1 MLKSCFRT
9 SRPPL
14 CCENEL
20 KNGNFFK
27 SIGIV
32 HSPQPQKNMYR
43 FVRALVITISLLSS
57 SYCLSAQQSVA
68 DSLTHLLSTH
78 QEEDTVKL
86 NLLIGLSRH
95 YVEMGSGQGL
105 KFGKQAILLSEQL
118 GQEQQKALACYY
130 VAFGYDYSGEYE
142 SALESYHTA
151 SPLLESLQMNLEL
164 AYCYSNMSRLYRNKG
179 DYDQAMAH
187 IKKARDINEVRKDLV
202 NLSDNLDK
210 IGTLASEVG
219 QMDNAMDYYQ
229 QALALREQLND
240 SVAIAKTM
248 LNIASVFQAKGRDD
262 DALDYA
268 YKALSNFENAKD
280 TLYIAGALTFVA
292 YIRMQ
297 YDDIDLA
304 QEHLNRALL
313 MFKAIDNKVM
323 VVKTLTTLAYTFYMD
338 DDQEQALLHYEEG
351 LKIAEE
357 FNFKTDAAAILKS
370 ISQCYDE
377 LGQYDL
383 ALYYVS
389 KALKMYESLGIR
401 REITSALVAV
411 ARVHVF
417 MKSYQQAIPYVDRAF
432 TLLDS
437 ENRLDL
443 KISLNE
449 TAFMAHEG
457 AGNYKKAYGYLSTYM
472 ALNDSLNSVETSTE
486 IANLTSV
493 HDLKEQE
500 SENEVLRLNQELDEA
515 TIKRQNNLI
524 IGTVLVIV
532 VLVVFAII
540 VYRGLLQRRRMGVD
554 LSRLNEQL
562 NASNEKLKS
571 LNDYRTRLFAN
582 INHDFRT
589 PLTLIKGYADQIAE
603 NGDNYLT
610 GASEGD
616 LKNLRNN
623 TLLLTQMT
631 TEIQNLL
638 LLEEGK
644 LELSWNE
651 IRLLPTLRV
660 IVKMFD
666 SKMVQQKKNL
676 SLDAQI
682 EEDLVFHADQLHFK
696 KMLFNLI
703 SNAIKHTREGESISV
718 TASLLNGQISVQV
731 SDTGEG
737 IDADHL
743 PHIFDRFYQA
753 PGRDYESVEG
763 FGIGLALVKELAEL
777 HGGSINVE
785 SELGQG
791 TAFTLLLPLNLDQP
805 AVASEEEAALIAP
818 VQAVSVKNSTA
829 GQTTSDKKYR
839 LLVVDD
845 HDEIRHYIS
854 GVLEKA
860 YTVRQAAHG
869 REALEILENEK
880 VDLIITD
887 LMMPWL
893 DGFELI
899 EEVRQSEKWQHIP
912 VMVVSARTTEQDKM
926 KVLDAGVNDFIA
938 KPFDLDE
945 LTKKVENHIG
955 ALDTARKNTWQAV
968 AENKDLKSNLEQNI
982 LKKINQLIIDR
993 IEDPQLKVEDIAE
1006 EICASQRKTFNLLK
1020 SLTGQSP
1027 GVYIKNIRLD
1037 YVHQLI
1043 LSGKLVNATEAARAI
1058 GMKNGTEF
1066 KKQYINKFGVE
1077 PFPGVSAD
1085 TENS

>member
-9 SRPPL
+9 FKPAF
-14 CCENEL
+14 CCENGL
-20 KNGNFFK
+20 KNGNFFE
-27 SIGIV
+27 SIGTDC
-32 HSPQPQKNMYR
+32 SLQPQKNMYR
-43 FVRALVITISLLSS
+43 FILALVITISLLSS

-68 DSLTHLLSTH
+68 DSLTRLLSTH

-86 NLLIGLSRH
+86 NLLIELSRH
-95 YVEMGSGQGL
+95 YVEMGSGEGL

-118 GQEQQKALACYY
+118 GQEKQKALAYYY

-142 SALESYHTA
+142 LALESYQTA
-151 SPLLESLQMNLEL
+151 SPLLESLRMNLDL
-164 AYCYSNMSRLYRNKG
+164 AYCYSNISRLYRNTG
-179 DYDQAMAH
+179 DYDQAMIH
-187 IKKARDINEVRKDLV
+187 IKKARDINEAREDLV

-210 IGTLASEVG
+210 IGTLASEMG
-219 QMDNAMDYYQ
+219 QMDNAMDYYR

-248 LNIASVFQAKGRDD
+248 LSIASVFQAKGRDD

-280 TLYIAGALTFVA
+280 TLHMAGALNFIGYV
-292 YIRMQ
+292 RMQ
-297 YDDIDLA
+297 YDDVDLA
-304 QEHLNRALL
+304 REHVNRALL
-313 MFKAIDNKVM
+313 LFKAIDNKIM
-323 VVKTLTTLAYTFYMD
+323 VVKGLTTLTYTYMID
-338 DDQEQALLHYEEG
+338 DDYKQAILYYEEA

-357 FNFKTDAAAILKS
+357 FNFEADAATIVQYMSA
-370 ISQCYDE
+370 CYAE
-377 LGQYDL
+377 LEQYDL
-383 ALYYVS
+383 ALQYAKRALHAHEALDNTREVVATLISVADVLVLMKTYDQAISYVD
-389 KALKMYESLGIR
+389 KAL
-401 REITSALVAV
+401 
-411 ARVHVF
+411 
-417 MKSYQQAIPYVDRAF
+417 
-432 TLLDS
+432 TLLEPD
-437 ENRLDL
+437 NRLVL

-457 AGNYKKAYGYLSTYM
+457 AGNYKKAYEYLSTYM
-472 ALNDSLNSVETSTE
+472 ALKDSLNSVETSTE

-493 HDLKEQE
+493 HDLKEKE

-524 IGTVLVIV
+524 IGTILVVVVLVI
-532 VLVVFAII
+532 FAFT
-540 VYRGLLQRRRMGVD
+540 VYRSLLQRRRMGAD

-603 NGDNYLT
+603 NEDNYLT

-631 TEIQNLL
+631 SEIQNLL

-651 IRLLPTLRV
+651 IQLLPMLRV
-660 IVKMFD
+660 IVRMFD

-676 SLDAQI
+676 SLNAHI

-703 SNAIKHTREGESISV
+703 SNAIKHTRKGESVSV
-718 TASLLNGQISVQV
+718 TASMLNGQISVQV

-753 PGRDYESVEG
+753 PGRDYKSVEG

-777 HGGSINVE
+777 HGGSIHVE

-791 TAFTLLLPLNLDQP
+791 TAFTLSLPLNLDKP

-818 VQAVSVKNSTA
+818 VQSVSVKNSAA
-829 GQTTSDKKYR
+829 GQTTSDRKYR

-869 REALEILENEK
+869 REALEILESEK
-880 VDLIITD
+880 IDLIITD

>member
-1 MLKSCFRT
+1 
-9 SRPPL
+9 
-14 CCENEL
+14 
-20 KNGNFFK
+20 
-27 SIGIV
+27 
-32 HSPQPQKNMYR
+32 MYR
-43 FVRALVITISLLSS
+43 SVRTLVITISLLSS

-86 NLLIGLSRH
+86 NLLIGLARH
-95 YVEMGSGQGL
+95 YVEMGSDQGL

-118 GQEQQKALACYY
+118 GQEKQKALAYYY

-142 SALESYHTA
+142 WALESYQTA
-151 SPLLESLQMNLEL
+151 SSLLESLQMNLEL
-164 AYCYSNMSRLYRNKG
+164 VYCYSSMSRLYRNKG
-179 DYDQAMAH
+179 DYDQAMLH
-187 IKKARDINEVRKDLV
+187 IKKARDINEAREDLV

-210 IGTLASEVG
+210 IGTLASEMG

-240 SVAIAKTM
+240 SLAIAKTM

-268 YKALSNFENAKD
+268 YKALRNFESAKD
-280 TLYIAGALTFVA
+280 TLYMAGALSSIG

-304 QEHLNRALL
+304 REHLNRSLL
-313 MFKAIDNKVM
+313 LFKAIDNKIM
-323 VVKTLTTLAYTFYMD
+323 VVKGLTTLAYTYIID
-338 DDQEQALLHYEEG
+338 DDYKQAILYYEEA
-351 LKIAEE
+351 LKIAED
-357 FNFKTDAAAILKS
+357 FNFEADAATIVQYMSA
-370 ISQCYDE
+370 CYAE
-377 LGQYDL
+377 LEQYDL
-383 ALYYVS
+383 ALQYAKRALHAHEALDNTREVVATLNSVADVLVLMKTYDQAISYVD
-389 KALKMYESLGIR
+389 KAL
-401 REITSALVAV
+401 
-411 ARVHVF
+411 
-417 MKSYQQAIPYVDRAF
+417 
-432 TLLDS
+432 TLLESD
-437 ENRLDL
+437 NRLML

-457 AGNYKKAYGYLSTYM
+457 AGNYKKAYEYLSTYM
-472 ALNDSLNSVETSTE
+472 ALNDSLNSVETRTE
-486 IANLTSV
+486 IANLISV

-524 IGTVLVIV
+524 IGTILVIV
-532 VLVVFAII
+532 VLVVFTFI
-540 VYRGLLQRRRMGVD
+540 VYRGLLQRRRMSAD

-562 NASNEKLKS
+562 KT

-589 PLTLIKGYADQIAE
+589 PLTLIKGYADQIVG

-616 LKNLRNN
+616 LKNLRHN

-651 IRLLPTLRV
+651 IQLLPTLRV
-660 IVKMFD
+660 IVNMFD
-666 SKMVQQKKNL
+666 SKMVQQKKKL
-676 SLDAQI
+676 SLTAEI

-703 SNAIKHTREGESISV
+703 SNAIKHTSEGDSISV
-718 TASLLNGQISVQV
+718 TLSLLNGQVNVQV

-753 PGRDYESVEG
+753 PGRDYKSVEG
-763 FGIGLALVKELAEL
+763 FGIGLALVKELTEL
-777 HGGSINVE
+777 HGGSINAE
-785 SELGQG
+785 SEPGKG
-791 TAFTLLLPLNLDQP
+791 TTFTLLLPLNLDKP
-805 AVASEEEAALIAP
+805 TVAPKEEAAIIPP
-818 VQAVSVKNSTA
+818 VQAVPVKKPAA
-829 GQTTSDKKYR
+829 GEATSDKKYR

-955 ALDTARKNTWQAV
+955 ALDTARKNIWQAV
-968 AENKDLKSNLEQNI
+968 AENKNLKSNLEQNI
-982 LKKINQLIIDR
+982 LKKINQLIIER

-1043 LSGKLVNATEAARAI
+1043 VSGKLVNATEAARAI

-1077 PFPGVSAD
+1077 PFPGVSAGA
-1085 TENS
+1085 ENS